1 MSDFFNKVR
10 QDAFQGD
17 YLVRLLYLNIG
28 VFVLY
33 SISNAVITL
42 FTGQLG
48 LIPRLADNLLALPS
62 DPFKLIVRPWTLL
75 TYMFTHFS
83 FRHILFNMI
92 ILYFSGKMFME
103 YLGEKRMLALYIYG
117 GLGGGL
123 LYIILYNL
131 SPILSS
137 GSMVGASAGTIA
149 VVVAGALYL
158 PNMPVRLWGI
168 FEIKYWMLAAGI
180 VLLDILSLTGSNAGG
195 HIAHLGGAIVAFFFI
210 RSMRNGHEW
219 NVYLFQIIDAVRNT
233 LYSRSRKRKGFRFG
247 ERNYTKYEEVKNSS
261 EDNTNTEKMDAILD
275 KIKEKGYDS
284 LTKEEKAYRFKISKD
299 SCRNGF
305 DSSTPSI

>member
-1 MSDFFNKVR
+1 MSDFFNKVK

-149 VVVAGALYL
+149 VLVAGALYL

-247 ERNYTKYEEVKNSS
+247 ERNYTKYEAVKNSS
-261 EDNTNTEKMDAILD
+261 ESNTNTEKMDAILD

-284 LTKEEKAYRFKISKD
+284 LTKEEKAYLFKISKD
-299 SCRNGF
+299 S
-305 DSSTPSI
+305 

>member
-1 MSDFFNKVR
+1 MSDFFNKVK

-117 GLGGGL
+117 GL

-149 VVVAGALYL
+149 VLVAGALYL

-261 EDNTNTEKMDAILD
+261 ENNTNTEKMDAILD

-284 LTKEEKAYRFKISKD
+284 LTKEEKAYLFKISKD
-299 SCRNGF
+299 S
-305 DSSTPSI
+305 

>member
-284 LTKEEKAYRFKISKD
+284 LTKEEKAYLFKISKN
-299 SCRNGF
+299 S
-305 DSSTPSI
+305 

>member
-1 MSDFFNKVR
+1 MSDFFNKVK

-149 VVVAGALYL
+149 VLVAGALYL

-261 EDNTNTEKMDAILD
+261 ENNTNTEKMDAILD

-284 LTKEEKAYRFKISKD
+284 LTKEEKAYLFKISKD
-299 SCRNGF
+299 S
-305 DSSTPSI
+305 